1 MTDMNETGSI
11 IATRRHILTAFAAL
25 TGTAL
30 TASLSQAIAS
40 DKPLKFAFANVSD
53 AGELF
58 KQFGDGFADVATQA
72 GIQFSRY
79 DNKMDGVAA
88 TNNARLMVQ
97 EQPDVIFEYNI
108 VEGIGPAL
116 QRTFEQAD
124 IPYVAINVPVPG
136 GHWFNLVNKDIG
148 VEAANV
154 VVAAAQERGWT
165 ADNTSVLIVQS
176 SPSGIEVNDS
186 VRYFY
191 VRAAEL
197 LGLPPVA
204 PESITA
210 TTTVISDAGVQADG
224 KATLEDSYTAVKN
237 VLQTIPADRN
247 LLLFSVNDDSAVGTW
262 RAVAESGRGENAL
275 IAGLG
280 GSQAALKELRT
291 NPNWVGEGSIF
302 IPNWGVYL
310 VAMGIAI
317 ANGVTPPP
325 LTKAPQAVITKET
338 VDSYYDA
345 EGNTIMLPS
354 LVDENRYLAET
365 GILQKYARIEG
376 L

>member
-1 MTDMNETGSI
+1 MTDARDSKSI
-11 IATRRHILTAFAAL
+11 IATRRQILAGFAAL

-30 TASLSQAIAS
+30 TAPLMQVLAN

-58 KQFGDGFADVATQA
+58 KQFGDGFADIATKA
-72 GIQFSRY
+72 GIEFSRY

-148 VEAANV
+148 IQAADV
-154 VVAAAQERGWT
+154 VVAEAKARGWT
-165 ADNTSVLIVQS
+165 AENTSVLIVQS
-176 SPSGIEVNDS
+176 SPSGVEVNDC

-191 VRAAEL
+191 IRAAEL
-197 LGLPPVA
+197 MGFPQVA
-204 PESITA
+204 PEDITA
-210 TTTVISDAGVQADG
+210 TTTVISDAGVQVDG

-262 RAVAESGRGENAL
+262 RAVSESGRDANAL

-302 IPNWGVYL
+302 IANWGVYL

-317 ANGVTPPP
+317 ANGVTPPA
-325 LTKAPQAVITKET
+325 LTKAPQTVIDKTN
-338 VDSYYDA
+338 VDKFYDA
-345 EGNTIMLPS
+345 DGNAIMLPP
-354 LVDENRYLAET
+354 LVDENRYLADT
-365 GILQKYARIEG
+365 GILQEYANIEG

>member
-1 MTDMNETGSI
+1 
-11 IATRRHILTAFAAL
+11 
-25 TGTAL
+25 
-30 TASLSQAIAS
+30 
-40 DKPLKFAFANVSD
+40 
-53 AGELF
+53 
-58 KQFGDGFADVATQA
+58 
-72 GIQFSRY
+72 
-79 DNKMDGVAA
+79 
-88 TNNARLMVQ
+88 
-97 EQPDVIFEYNI
+97 
-108 VEGIGPAL
+108 
-116 QRTFEQAD
+116 
-124 IPYVAINVPVPG
+124 
-136 GHWFNLVNKDIG
+136 
-148 VEAANV
+148 
-154 VVAAAQERGWT
+154 
-165 ADNTSVLIVQS
+165 
-176 SPSGIEVNDS
+176 EVNDS

-310 VAMGIAI
+310 
-317 ANGVTPPP
+317 
-325 LTKAPQAVITKET
+325 
-338 VDSYYDA
+338 
-345 EGNTIMLPS
+345 
-354 LVDENRYLAET
+354 
-365 GILQKYARIEG
+365 
-376 L
+376 

>member
-1 MTDMNETGSI
+1 MTDTPNSKSI
-11 IATRRHILTAFAAL
+11 MATRRQILAGFAAL

-30 TASLSQAIAS
+30 TSPFMSVLAQ
-40 DKPLKFAFANVSD
+40 DKKLKFAFANVSD

-58 KQFGDGFADVATQA
+58 KQFGDGFVEIATKA
-72 GIQFSRY
+72 GIEISRY

-88 TNNARLMVQ
+88 INNARLMVQ

-116 QRTFEQAD
+116 QRTFEQAN

-136 GHWFNLVNKDIG
+136 GHWFNLVNRDIG
-148 VEAANV
+148 IQAAD
-154 VVAAAQERGWT
+154 VVAAEAKARGWT
-165 ADNTSVLIVQS
+165 AENTSVLIVQS
-176 SPSGIEVNDS
+176 SPSGVEVNDC

-191 VRAAEL
+191 IRAAEL
-197 LGLPPVA
+197 LGLPQVS
-204 PESITA
+204 PENITA
-210 TTTVISDAGVQADG
+210 TTTVISDAGVQVDG

-237 VLQTIPADRN
+237 VLQTIPSDRN
-247 LLLFSVNDDSAVGTW
+247 LLLFAVNDDSAVGTW
-262 RAVAESGRGENAL
+262 RAVSESGRGENSL

-302 IPNWGVYL
+302 ITNWGVYL
-310 VAMGIAI
+310 VAMGIAVSQ
-317 ANGVTPPP
+317 GVTPPA
-325 LTKAPQAVITKET
+325 LTKAPQTVINKTN
-338 VDSYYDA
+338 VDTYYDA
-345 EGNTIMLPS
+345 DGNAIMLPP
-354 LVDENRYLAET
+354 LVDENRYLADT
-365 GILQKYARIEG
+365 GILQEHANIEG

>member
-1 MTDMNETGSI
+1 MTDLPHSKTVS
-11 IATRRHILTAFAAL
+11 ATRRQILAGMAAL
-25 TGTAL
+25 GGTAL
-30 TASLSQAIAS
+30 TAPLMGVFAQ
-40 DKPLKFAFANVSD
+40 DRQLKFAFANVSD

-58 KQFGDGFADVATQA
+58 KQFGDGFVDVATRA
-72 GIQFSRY
+72 GIQISRY
-79 DNKMDGVAA
+79 DNKMDGVIA

-116 QRTFEQAD
+116 QRTFEQAN

-148 VEAANV
+148 IQAADV
-154 VVAAAQERGWT
+154 VVAEAQSRGWS
-165 ADNTSVLIVQS
+165 AENTSILIVQS
-176 SPSGIEVNDS
+176 SPSGVEVNDC

-191 VRAAEL
+191 IRAAEL
-197 LGLPPVA
+197 LGLPPAA
-204 PESITA
+204 PEDITA
-210 TTTVISDAGVQADG
+210 TTTVISDAGTQVDG

-247 LLLFSVNDDSAVGTW
+247 LLLFSVNDDSAIGTW
-262 RAVAESGRGENAL
+262 RAVSESGRGENSL

-302 IPNWGVYL
+302 IPNWGAYL

-317 ANGVTPPP
+317 SEGATPPP
-325 LTKAPQAVITKET
+325 LTKAPQTVITKDN
-338 VDSYYDA
+338 VDAYYDA
-345 EGNTIMLPS
+345 DGNAIMLPP
-354 LVDENRYLAET
+354 LVEENRYLADT
-365 GILQKYARIEG
+365 GILQQYANIEG